1 MQLRQY
7 GPAAWLVD
15 DIDDAP
21 AWARGLEHAAL
32 RGVTEI
38 VPAESTVLVRC
49 ERDAAPALGELL
61 GSIEPAPSTPHG
73 ELVTID
79 VEYDGADLAEVAE
92 RTGLDMDGVVQ
103 CHTAARYRVAFC
115 GFSPGFAYLGGL
127 DPALVLPRRDRP
139 RLRVPARSVAIA
151 AHYSAVYPSVSPGGW
166 HLLGTALT
174 DVWDLAQ
181 SQPALLSPGA
191 TVSFRAVGG

>member
-1 MQLRQY
+1 MLLRQY

-15 DIDDAP
+15 EIDDAP
-21 AWARGLEHAAL
+21 AWALGLDRAAL
-32 RGVTEI
+32 PGVVEI

-49 ERDAAPALGELL
+49 ERDAATALGELL
-61 GSIEPAPSTPHG
+61 RSVEPAPSTPRGQH
-73 ELVTID
+73 VTID
-79 VEYDGADLAEVAE
+79 VDYDGADLAEIAE
-92 RTGLDMDGVVQ
+92 RTGLGIDGVVQ
-103 CHTAARYRVAFC
+103 RHTAARYRVAFC

-166 HLLGTALT
+166 HLIGTALT
-174 DVWDLAQ
+174 DVWDVGR
-181 SQPALLSPGA
+181 SQPALLRPGA
-191 TVSFRAVGG
+191 TVSFRAVRR